1 MTSANIIHPFPSSP
15 AAETSSIIER
25 LTSRPSALSP
35 DAFDVAVQGERL
47 TIPARIYVDEMA
59 FQITNLG
66 QRPFADCLLTRHH
79 NSFVRARALGRM
91 ITLNQPWSMPFLV
104 QLVGEYVIEILD
116 QIETAFD
123 RIDPMVVAPFVRE
136 NPSFMHLTRA
146 RVVS

>member
-1 MTSANIIHPFPSSP
+1 
-15 AAETSSIIER
+15 
-25 LTSRPSALSP
+25 
-35 DAFDVAVQGERL
+35 
-47 TIPARIYVDEMA
+47 
-59 FQITNLG
+59 
-66 QRPFADCLLTRHH
+66 
-79 NSFVRARALGRM
+79 M